1 MDIHLGFEPDAA
13 RARSIDRR
21 MHLELADSLRYVIQ
35 EARDELPM
43 NEDLILSLV
52 NRIESGERVS
62 AEVFA
67 CYYDLVA
74 TLMDADLEN
83 SVRLI
88 ERIQSSQSS
97 HQGRSFRRLQSPR
110 HCPVSALYLEKF
122 LEGSECA
129 VLPPS
134 LETVDQFCG
143 RFERGLNLL
152 KKAAPELAGEVEAIV
167 HEVIPIMGDPSKK
180 MQIDGGSHY
189 QLWGALFLNAGFHP
203 SDEAMA
209 EVIAHESAHSL
220 LFGLCTHETLVQND
234 DDEGYPSPLRED
246 LRPMDGIYHA
256 TFVSARMHW
265 AMNRLLEAGLV
276 QAQRRDEVVKARD
289 LDRINF
295 ESGLSVVRQYGQ
307 LTALGQEV
315 MAGAERYMAHSA

>member
-21 MHLELADSLRYVIQ
+21 MHLELAGSLRYVIQ
-35 EARDELPM
+35 EAHSELPM

-74 TLMDADLEN
+74 ALMDSDLAN

-97 HQGRSFRRLQSPR
+97 TQGRSIRRLQSPQD
-110 HCPVSALYLEKF
+110 CPVSALYLGKF
-122 LEGSECA
+122 LEGSACA

-134 LETVDQFCG
+134 SETADQFSG

-167 HEVIPIMGDPSKK
+167 HEVIPIMGDPSRK

-203 SDEAMA
+203 TDEAMA

-220 LFGLCTHETLVQND
+220 LFGLCTHESLVLND
-234 DDEGYPSPLRED
+234 DDAGYPSPLRED

-265 AMNRLLEAGLV
+265 AMNRLLETGLV

-289 LDRINF
+289 ADRVNF
-295 ESGLSVVRQYGQ
+295 ESGLSVVKKYGQ
-307 LTALGQEV
+307 LTELGQEV
-315 MAGAERYMAHSA
+315 MAGAERYMALSE